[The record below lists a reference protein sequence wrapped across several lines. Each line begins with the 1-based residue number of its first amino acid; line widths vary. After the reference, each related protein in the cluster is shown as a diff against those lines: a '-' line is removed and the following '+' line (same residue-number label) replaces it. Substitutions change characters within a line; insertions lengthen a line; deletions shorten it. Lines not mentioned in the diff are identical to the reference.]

1 MPERFSR
8 VRIADIAE
16 RAQVSTGTVDRV
28 IHNRG
33 EVAPKTR
40 EKILKILEEM
50 NYEPDILASTL
61 ASKKTYRFASL
72 IPEARENS
80 LFWALPAAGLGKG
93 LDQVKHFGISHDT
106 FFFQYFDRQSFKDA
120 ANRLLESD
128 PDGVIIAPVFSE
140 LTDHFC
146 DQCRERNIPVVF
158 INANIF
164 NIEKLSF
171 VGQDSFRSG
180 MVAARLLNYG
190 MPPDASFLVVNFMSE
205 KGTNMHLVSREEG
218 FRNFFSQAPEKNRN
232 LKTLNIVGNNL
243 PAIRQTLWEVLSPRV
258 SAEKIAGVF
267 VTNSR
272 VFLVADFFNSNGIK
286 NVRLIGYDLLN
297 ANIAHLQ
304 GNTIDFLISQK
315 PLEQGFRSFM
325 TLFEALVLKKN
336 VQKYQYLPIDIIT
349 RENID
354 YYINNQTN
362 E

>member
-1 MPERFSR
+1 
-8 VRIADIAE
+8 
-16 RAQVSTGTVDRV
+16 
-28 IHNRG
+28 
-33 EVAPKTR
+33 
-40 EKILKILEEM
+40 
-50 NYEPDILASTL
+50 
-61 ASKKTYRFASL
+61 
-72 IPEARENS
+72 
-80 LFWALPAAGLGKG
+80 
-93 LDQVKHFGISHDT
+93 
-106 FFFQYFDRQSFKDA
+106 
-120 ANRLLESD
+120 
-128 PDGVIIAPVFSE
+128 
-140 LTDHFC
+140 
-146 DQCRERNIPVVF
+146 
-158 INANIF
+158 
-164 NIEKLSF
+164 
-171 VGQDSFRSG
+171 

-218 FRNFFSQAPEKNRN
+218 FRNYFSQAPERKKN
-232 LKTLNIVGNNL
+232 LKILNIIGNNL
-243 PAIRQTLWEVLSPRV
+243 QAIRQTLWEVFM
-258 SAEKIAGVF
+258 AEKIAGVF

-272 VFLVADFFNSNGIK
+272 VFLVADFFYSNGIK